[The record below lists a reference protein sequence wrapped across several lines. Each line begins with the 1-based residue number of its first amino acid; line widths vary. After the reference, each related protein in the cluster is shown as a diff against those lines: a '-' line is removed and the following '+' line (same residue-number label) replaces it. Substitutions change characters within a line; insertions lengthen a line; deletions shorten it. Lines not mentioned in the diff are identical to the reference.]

1 MATKFSEI
9 YTLFLGQID
18 DYELATIS
26 ADEMDSVLFRYALSA
41 ITNVND
47 SMQNIDRIIDIENK
61 AFTTELDFTTKSIF
75 AKAMKLEWL
84 REKKYSSELM
94 QKAIGDRD
102 FTAVQGYNYLK
113 EINII
118 EKDLAKEIKN
128 YLIDYSYREEFIS
141 DWIR

>member
-18 DYELATIS
+18 DYELAMVEEDELDLVLKKYMINAIS
-26 ADEMDSVLFRYALSA
+26 NLQ
-41 ITNVND
+41 D
-47 SMQNIDRIIDIENK
+47 SMHDIDEIFDFENEVFK
-61 AFTTELDFTTKSIF
+61 EDLGFTEKSIF

-84 REKKYSSELM
+84 REKKYSAELM

-113 EINII
+113 EINAI
-118 EKDLAKEIKN
+118 EKDLSKEIRE
-128 YLIDYSYREEFIS
+128 YLIAYSYREEFIEE
-141 DWIR
+141 WIR